1 MWNIAPVN
9 VHFTH
14 IRAHTLSIQSV
25 VGDGLTYCDAPYKHI
40 LYVRPM
46 FYMKTCRDIMSRN
59 RCDFIYFIA
68 ITIVIAMVMAFLRD
82 FIPYFS
88 NGFLS
93 NHFEI

>member
-1 MWNIAPVN
+1 MYISHTYA
-9 VHFTH
+9 
-14 IRAHTLSIQSV
+14 RTLSIQNV
-25 VGDGLTYCDAPYKHI
+25 VGDGLTYFDALI
-40 LYVRPM
+40 YVWPM

-68 ITIVIAMVMAFLRD
+68 IAIVIAVVMSFLRD
-82 FIPYFS
+82 FISYFS